1 MSDLEKMNLPETGSS
16 DDALSS
22 RRYESLMQDVS
33 VKKLI
38 LQKKIPEEQLP
49 GRVSAPG
56 REDVRLPRRGR
67 VLEDIRIGIFGG

>member
-38 LQKKIPEEQLP
+38 LQKKIPEEQLKNN
-49 GRVSAPG
+49 
-56 REDVRLPRRGR
+56 LY
-67 VLEDIRIGIFGG
+67 IFERWRKEVEP